1 MISIAKSK
9 ICYDKDMYSGGYDN
23 DKKKSGSSWFRS
35 FQNSITIFAG
45 LKDKRY
51 NFQMYTLFILM

>member
-1 MISIAKSK
+1 
-9 ICYDKDMYSGGYDN
+9 MYSGGYDN